1 MKPSLVI
8 GITGGIGSGKT
19 TVARLFSSLGV
30 PVVDADELAR
40 QVVVPG
46 QPAYE
51 DILRLFGP
59 GVLLKSGELDRGQLR
74 ERAFSDPAARV
85 HLEEI
90 VHPRVYEKMKLQLD
104 SLDAAY
110 AIVVVPLLIE
120 SGGRDLVDRVLV
132 VDSPEQLQ
140 ISRTSRRDGTDPEVI
155 EKILAAQLDRGA
167 RLSAADDVIENN
179 SSEEALTEAV
189 YALDRQYR
197 REAARIASERPE
209 MKE

>member
-1 MKPSLVI
+1 VRPALVI

-19 TVARLFSSLGV
+19 TVAHLFSSLGV
-30 PVVDADELAR
+30 SVIDADELAR

-51 DILRLFGP
+51 EILRLFGP

-74 ERAFSDPAARV
+74 ERAFSDPATRV

-90 VHPRVYEKMKLQLD
+90 VHPRVYAQMKLQLD
-104 SLDAAY
+104 SLDTAY

-132 VDSPEQLQ
+132 VDCPEEIQ
-140 ISRTSRRDGTDPEVI
+140 IARTNRRDGTNIVVI
-155 EKILAAQLDRGA
+155 ENILAAQLDRDS

-179 SSEEALTEAV
+179 GSVEALAEAV
-189 YALDRQYR
+189 SRLDRQYR
-197 REAARIASERPE
+197 ADAARIASGRRK

>member
-1 MKPSLVI
+1 VRPALVI

-19 TVARLFSSLGV
+19 TVANLFSSLGV
-30 PVVDADELAR
+30 PVIDADELAR
-40 QVVVPG
+40 EVVAPG

-51 DILRLFGP
+51 EILRLFGT
-59 GVLLKSGELDRGQLR
+59 GIALQSGELDRRQLR
-74 ERAFSDPAARV
+74 ARAFTDPDARV
-85 HLEEI
+85 QLEAI
-90 VHPRVYEKMKLQLD
+90 VHPRVYAKMEQSLNALD
-104 SLDAAY
+104 TAY

-120 SGGRDLVDRVLV
+120 SGGRDRVDRVLV

-140 ISRTSRRDGTDPEVI
+140 IARTNRRDGTTLDVI

-167 RLSAADDVIENN
+167 RLSAADDVIENDGA
-179 SSEEALTEAV
+179 EDALTEAV

-197 REAARIASERPE
+197 SEAARIASERPE

>member
-1 MKPSLVI
+1 M
-8 GITGGIGSGKT
+8 TGGIGSGKS
-19 TVARLFSSLGV
+19 TVANLFSSLGV
-30 PVVDADELAR
+30 PVIDADELAR

-51 DILRLFGP
+51 EILRLFGS
-59 GVLLKSGELDRGQLR
+59 GTVLQSGELDRRQLR

-179 SSEEALTEAV
+179 ASEEALTEAV

>member
-1 MKPSLVI
+1 MRPALII

-19 TVARLFSSLGV
+19 TVAHLFSSLGI
-30 PVVDADELAR
+30 PVIDADELAR

-51 DILRLFGP
+51 EILRLFGP

-74 ERAFSDPAARV
+74 ERAFSDPATRV

-90 VHPRVYEKMKLQLD
+90 VHPRVYAQMKQQLD
-104 SLDAAY
+104 YLDTAY

-120 SGGRDLVDRVLV
+120 TGARDLVDRVLV
-132 VDSPEQLQ
+132 VDCPEELQ
-140 ISRTSRRDGTDPEVI
+140 IARTIRRDGTDIAVI
-155 EKILAAQLDRGA
+155 ESILAAQLDRGS

-179 SSEEALTEAV
+179 ASEEALEEAV
-189 YALDRQYR
+189 FRLDRRYR
-197 REAARIASERPE
+197 TDAARIASGRRK

>member
-1 MKPSLVI
+1 MRPALVI

-19 TVARLFSSLGV
+19 TVADLFSSLGV
-30 PVVDADELAR
+30 PVIDADVVAR

-51 DILRLFGP
+51 EILGFFGSEVALP
-59 GVLLKSGELDRGQLR
+59 SGELDRKQLR

-85 HLEEI
+85 RLEEI
-90 VHPRVYEKMKLQLD
+90 VHPRVYGEMKQQLD
-104 SLDAAY
+104 SLDTAY

-132 VDSPEQLQ
+132 VDSPQQLQ
-140 ISRTSRRDGTDPEVI
+140 IARTERRDGTSPDII
-155 EKILAAQLDRGA
+155 ERILAAQLDRDA
-167 RLSAADDVIENN
+167 RLSTADDIIDNDATL
-179 SSEEALTEAV
+179 EALTEAV
-189 YALDRQYR
+189 HRLDRQYR
-197 REAARIASERPE
+197 DEAARIASERPE